1 MINDN
6 KTDGASR
13 LLLNHCLNKLEQL
26 QQGHDA
32 HKKALSYCQLSEK
45 KVLAFNHTD
54 STFDKNYVCS
64 L

>member
-45 KVLAFNHTD
+45 RD
-54 STFDKNYVCS
+54 IGI
-64 L
+64 